1 MSNLSMRPGAP
12 PGRTA
17 KRGSFVRPL
26 VVLLS
31 LIALCGGYTVFA
43 ARSLQAAGQQKGRA
57 PVAGTPESPNR
68 IAPAALAQIEALLA
82 EKKSR
87 TAAQKKISSQLLY
100 AAGMKSKKA
109 VAGVTTLRTKVEEN
123 AAGQTRVDI
132 RTTDTVATSAMVG
145 KLGGRVEATY
155 PKWNSVM
162 AWMPLESL
170 ETLAAE
176 NAVRAISVPSGA
188 ILNRAAAPAEAP
200 EVQPA
205 GPPTAAEEKA
215 DRAERVRRNLTESLA
230 RFQDGVA
237 GQRNDG
243 KAARKG
249 AASPDGRP
257 ETAPDYPT
265 PIVTNRVGSGG
276 KAGAPPV
283 RFIGTRNSQGDAT
296 HGADQARGLYGVNGT
311 GLKIGVLSDSFNN
324 LGAAGTD
331 VTNGDL
337 PGPGNPNGFTTPVQF
352 AGSGDLA
359 GGGSDEGRAMLQIV
373 HDLAPGAQ
381 LYFAT
386 AFNDIADF
394 ASNITALRAAGCDI
408 IIDDVFYFVESGLHK
423 GQSGTVVSPNNMA
436 IVTQAVNDVT
446 ASGALYFSS
455 AGNQGCLTQGTSAT
469 WEGDFV
475 SGGNFTIPGDS
486 APSEVLD
493 WDQTAGVAQS
503 AQVLAGGG
511 SPIVFQWANP
521 LGAATDD
528 YDIFLLNSTLT
539 TVFDSSTGT
548 QDGTQDPLEFIGGG
562 AFTNERIV
570 IVRFAGN
577 PVFLSLTTN
586 GDRIQFGTSGQI
598 RGHSTAENGFGVAA
612 TPAATTFGAPTP
624 NGPFPG
630 VFVGTNQVENFSSD
644 GPRRVFFNADGTAI
658 TPGNFLATG
667 GQLLQKPDI
676 TAADG
681 VDTTLPPGS
690 GLNPFYGTSAAA
702 PHAGAIAALVKSA
715 APGATPTQIRNFL
728 QSTALDIMAG
738 GIDRDAG
745 FGILQ
750 ARQAVA
756 ATGAAQVVNFARG
769 TVTATEVGGNGN
781 GGIDP
786 GESAT
791 LTVQLTNIGGV
802 AATGI
807 SAVLT
812 SATPCVSVGTSAS
825 AYPDLAPTNSGVNT
839 TPFTFTLSSGCAC
852 PLTVNFNLTVS
863 FTGSSNSP
871 IVIPVSV
878 QTGPAPIV
886 ISSSLDATAPT
897 VPAGFVG
904 TTGTQVGRI
913 FRDGIATTCAA
924 PKIQSLFATDP
935 GRRVDAYLFR
945 TSSAS
950 PSYCV
955 TVTLTNT
962 GATDLQ
968 PAAYLGTFDGNNI
981 LANYAADAGD
991 TAGPTSVGTTVSY
1004 SFTVP
1009 ANQLV
1014 TLTVNDRNTGV
1025 SAAVPYSLSISGLC
1039 GVDNFAFLQRGAPM
1053 ASEVAGPTNSD
1064 GDGNFEPCEEIQV
1077 NVPLNNIGS
1086 GPATGVNA
1094 TLSTLTPA
1102 VTITQGTS
1110 SYGTI
1115 AAAGSQTNATPF
1127 RFRLAPCYAG
1137 SSVAFSLNVTYSG
1150 GLSPQTFTFNVGTS
1164 CALGTPTDLS
1174 FANPAAITI
1183 PSSGNGTPYP
1193 STINVTGLGGTVT
1206 KVTATV
1212 TNMTHTWP
1220 NDVGVLL
1227 IGPGGQSLV
1236 LFNNAIGDGLSGPLT
1251 SRTYTFDQTAG
1262 SQLPTTGLPASG
1274 TFRPNNNGG
1283 TRTFQ
1288 PGTGVPAPPYA
1299 SDLSVFNGVA
1309 GSSLNGTWSLYVKD
1323 FVSGDSGSIAGGWSL
1338 TISTATADCSTTAT
1352 CPVPQ
1357 NLNSQIQLSVSTQA
1371 PVVATTPCAGLGYSN
1386 EITISG
1392 TLTNTSS
1399 SPVSCGYFEVI
1410 ELRPANGSVPPV
1422 PFRLVTDPATCGG
1435 GGVGTRQFVPTLAP
1449 GQSVPISFTIAVT
1462 AIQRTRF
1469 FMNFFGFTNGVT
1481 VSRNMS
1487 APPSGPEKGFEIAF
1501 DAKGKARIVDLTRTT
1516 PTNTAAVPRKS
1527 TGSK

>member
-1 MSNLSMRPGAP
+1 MSNPSMRPGAP
-12 PGRTA
+12 PGRRA
-17 KRGSFVRPL
+17 GRGSLVRPL
-26 VVLLS
+26 VVLLC
-31 LIALCGGYTVFA
+31 LIALCAGYTVFA
-43 ARSLQAAGQQKGRA
+43 ARPLQAAGQQKGRA
-57 PVAGTPESPNR
+57 PVSGVAETPNR
-68 IAPAALAQIEALLA
+68 ISKDALGQIGALLA
-82 EKKSR
+82 EKRAR
-87 TAAQKKISSQLLY
+87 TSEQRKISSQLLY
-100 AAGMKSKKA
+100 AAAVKRGKA
-109 VAGVTTLRTKVEEN
+109 VAGVTTLRTKVEQN

-132 RTTDTVATSAMVG
+132 RTTDTVATSALVA

-155 PKWNSVM
+155 PKWNSVL
-162 AWMPLESL
+162 AWVPLESL
-170 ETLAAE
+170 EGLAAE
-176 NAVRAISVPSGA
+176 KAVRSIAVPSGA
-188 ILNRAAAPAEAP
+188 MLNRAAAPAEAP
-200 EVQPA
+200 EVRPA
-205 GPPTAAEEKA
+205 GPPTAVEEKA
-215 DRAERVRRNLTESLA
+215 DRAERVRRNLVESLA

-243 KAARKG
+243 QSARKG
-249 AASPDGRP
+249 AAAPDGRP
-257 ETAPDYPT
+257 DTAPDYPT
-265 PIVTNRVGSGG
+265 PLATNRAGSGP
-276 KAGAPPV
+276 KAGTPI
-283 RFIGTRNSQGDAT
+283 RFIGTRNSQGDVT

-331 VTNGDL
+331 VANGDL

-359 GGGSDEGRAMLQIV
+359 GGGGDEGRAMLQIV

-386 AFNDIADF
+386 AFNSIEDF

-423 GQSGTVVSPNNMA
+423 GQSGSVVSPNNMA

-455 AGNQGCLTQGTSAT
+455 AGNQGSLTQGTSAT

-475 SGGNFTIPGDS
+475 SGGTFTIPGDS
-486 APSEVLD
+486 APSDVLD

-503 AQVLAGGG
+503 AQVLAGSG
-511 SPIVFQWANP
+511 SPIAFQWADP
-521 LGAATDD
+521 LGASTND
-528 YDIFLLNSTLT
+528 YDIFVLNSTLT
-539 TVFDSSTGT
+539 TVFDASTGT

-577 PVFLSLTTN
+577 PVFLSMTTN

-612 TPAATTFGAPTP
+612 TPAAATFGAPTP

-630 VFVGTNQVENFSSD
+630 VFVGTNQIENFSSD

-658 TPGNFLATG
+658 TPGNFLAAG
-667 GQLLQKPDI
+667 GQLLQKPEI

-681 VDTTLPPGS
+681 VDTTLPAGS

-715 APGATPTQIRNFL
+715 APTATPSQIRGFL

-738 GIDRDAG
+738 GTDRDSG

-791 LTVQLTNIGGV
+791 LTVQLTNVGGV

-807 SAVLT
+807 TAVLS
-812 SATPCVSVGTSAS
+812 SATPCVSVGTSTS
-825 AYPDLAPTNSGVNT
+825 AYPNLAPTIGGVNT
-839 TPFTFTLSSGCAC
+839 TPFTFTLSPGCPC
-852 PLTVNFNLTVS
+852 TGTVNFNLTVS
-863 FTGSSNSP
+863 FSGSSNSP
-871 IVIPVSV
+871 IVVPVSV
-878 QTGPAPIV
+878 QTGPGPIV

-913 FRDGIATTCAA
+913 FRDGLISTCTA
-924 PKIQSLFATDP
+924 PKTQSLFATDP

-945 TSSAS
+945 TTNTAS
-950 PSYCV
+950 SYCV

-962 GATDLQ
+962 GGTDLQ

-991 TAGPTSVGTTVSY
+991 TAGPTSLSTTVSY

-1009 ANQLV
+1009 GNQLV

-1025 SAAVPYSLSISGLC
+1025 SAAVPYTLSISGLC
-1039 GVDNFAFLQRGAPM
+1039 GVSNFAFLQSGAPT

-1086 GPATGVNA
+1086 GPASGVNA

-1102 VTITQGTS
+1102 VIVTQGAS

-1115 AAAGSQTNATPF
+1115 AASGSQVNATPF
-1127 RFRLAPCYAG
+1127 RFKLAPCFLG
-1137 SSVAFSLNVTYSG
+1137 GTSIAFSLNVTYGG
-1150 GLSPQTFTFNVGTS
+1150 GLSPQTFTFNIGTG
-1164 CALGTPTDLS
+1164 CALGSPTNTT
-1174 FANPAAITI
+1174 FTNPAAITI
-1183 PSSGNGTPYP
+1183 PSSGNAAPYP
-1193 STINVTGLGGTVT
+1193 STISVTGLSGTVT

-1212 TNMTHTWP
+1212 TNMSHTWP

-1236 LFNNAIGDGLSGPLT
+1236 LFNNAIGDGPTGVSG
-1251 SRTYTFDQTAG
+1251 RTYTFDQTAA
-1262 SQLPTTGLPASG
+1262 SQLPATGLPASG

-1299 SDLSVFNGVA
+1299 SNLGVFNGLA

-1352 CPVPQ
+1352 CPIPQ
-1357 NLNSQIQLSVSTQA
+1357 NLNSQVQLSVSTQA
-1371 PVVATTPCAGLGYSN
+1371 PVIATTPCAGLGYTN

-1462 AIQRTRF
+1462 SVQRTRF

-1481 VSRNMS
+1481 ASRNMS